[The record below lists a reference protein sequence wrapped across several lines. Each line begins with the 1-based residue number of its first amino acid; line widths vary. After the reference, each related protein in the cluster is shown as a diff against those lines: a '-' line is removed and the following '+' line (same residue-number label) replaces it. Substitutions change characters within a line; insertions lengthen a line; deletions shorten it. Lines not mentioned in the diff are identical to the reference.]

1 MAFYNLFVANDAHI
15 SVKNNQ
21 LKLKN
26 KEKEETYPIEDIN
39 SIVLENLQTNITSY
53 TLSKLAQS
61 KVVVYFCDEKH
72 LPCAYLLP
80 YYSHFSQS
88 KTFETQIN
96 LPVPSRKN
104 LWKEI
109 VRHKIQ
115 NQNICLKLCGK
126 KEMLTPY
133 LKKLKSD
140 DATNMEA
147 VSASVYFRELFG
159 DKFTREQDN
168 SINSALNYGY
178 AIIRGAVARSIV
190 GHGLL
195 PFVGLKHSNTFNNY
209 NLADDLMEVF
219 RPYVDLCVFENYDLK
234 FNLDYKAMLYNILNA
249 DCEMGGAKYT
259 LSYAIELFVQAFSLS
274 LREKEMLLKFPTLS
288 KLKRH
293 EYK

>member
-39 SIVLENLQTNITSY
+39 SIVLENLQTNITTY

-96 LPVPSRKN
+96 LPVPLRKN

-140 DATNMEA
+140 DASNMEA
-147 VSASVYFRELFG
+147 VSASVYFKELFG

-195 PFVGLKHSNTFNNY
+195 PFIGLKHSNTFNNY

-234 FNLDYKAMLYNILNA
+234 FNLDYKAMLYNLLNC
-249 DCEMGGAKYT
+249 DCEIGGAKYT

-293 EYK
+293 EYE

>member
-1 MAFYNLFVANDAHI
+1 
-15 SVKNNQ
+15 
-21 LKLKN
+21 
-26 KEKEETYPIEDIN
+26 
-39 SIVLENLQTNITSY
+39 
-53 TLSKLAQS
+53 
-61 KVVVYFCDEKH
+61 
-72 LPCAYLLP
+72 
-80 YYSHFSQS
+80 
-88 KTFETQIN
+88 
-96 LPVPSRKN
+96 
-104 LWKEI
+104 
-109 VRHKIQ
+109 
-115 NQNICLKLCGK
+115 
-126 KEMLTPY
+126 MLTPY

-195 PFVGLKHSNTFNNY
+195 PFIGLKHSNTFNNY

-234 FNLDYKAMLYNILNA
+234 FNLEYKAMLYNLLNA

-293 EYK
+293 EYE